1 MARIRWLVCVSA
13 LLWSATSLGASRL
26 PASFPRIRPLGEH
39 AALTVQRGVS
49 HSPTF
54 REIAARLERSDVVV
68 YVSIETRPPGRCAG
82 ATRFVAATPRL
93 RFLHIALDP
102 DLAPKELVALLA
114 HELQHAIE
122 VADAP
127 EVRDLDSFRQYYEQ
141 HGLQDQRVGTYDS
154 QAARETGRRVRA
166 ELASAPPE
174 TAWIG

>member
-1 MARIRWLVCVSA
+1 MARIRWLVCVCA
-13 LLWSATSLGASRL
+13 LLWSATSLGASAL
-26 PASFPRIRPLGEH
+26 PASVPRIRPLGEH

-68 YVSIETRPPGRCAG
+68 YVSVEPRLPGRCAG
-82 ATRFVAATPRL
+82 ATRFVGATPRI

-102 DLAPKELVALLA
+102 DLSPKELVALLA

-141 HGLQDQRVGTYDS
+141 HGFRDQRVGTYDS

-174 TAWIG
+174 AAWIG